1 MSKAENN
8 NINNNILFQ
17 SSSTENV
24 LLSQINKIFLVIE
37 KNQENKEISKIA
49 YETLNSKCLEN
60 PILIIPILNKL
71 INLTKK
77 GNLKFIEE
85 SHFILIN
92 FFEDF
97 SEKILEKIL
106 KDEFYKNKLIEI
118 YKKFYY
124 NNNNENVFL
133 FFINYENFEI
143 ENINELN
150 FVDFDLFEKFD
161 IKKIKDLVKNKRF
174 SCRRKK

>member
-118 YKKFYY
+118 YKKYFIE
-124 NNNNENVFL
+124 NNKNVFNNI
-133 FFINYENFEI
+133 FFIIY
-143 ENINELN
+143 
-150 FVDFDLFEKFD
+150 
-161 IKKIKDLVKNKRF
+161 
-174 SCRRKK
+174 